1 MTEWLIHRY
10 IKDAEAVN
18 DPAVRTKYGTLSSM
32 TGIACNILLFLLKG
46 LIGMMAGSIAILSDA
61 FNNLSD
67 CLSCLIS
74 LFGYR
79 MAAKPA
85 DREHPFGHGRSEYV
99 ASLLIAIIIL
109 LAGIELFITSVNRI
123 LNPSV
128 VRFSLPMAVILI
140 FSIALKLWMSGFYLK
155 IGRRIDSTT
164 LIASSQD
171 SRNDVLSTFLTLAAM
186 MMTLTGISFPVDG
199 AAGCLI
205 SLFILK
211 AGYEIARD
219 IISQLLG
226 QPADALLSENIR
238 KQILSHCEILG
249 VHDMIIHDYGPG
261 VQIGSAH
268 AEVDSEMTLVK
279 AHEVIDM
286 AEEEILERYHVMMT
300 IHADPVDLHNESM
313 ELYRSTFAEVLSS
326 IDDKL
331 TLHDFRLRK
340 REDCDEA
347 SFDVLIPYECEKGSD
362 EIDGLLKEAS
372 EVLGINISVTYDHD
386 YTGRAEG

>member
-1 MTEWLIHRY
+1 MTEWLIQRF
-10 IKDAEAVN
+10 IKNAEAVN
-18 DPAVRTKYGTLSSM
+18 DPAVRTEYGTLSSM
-32 TGIACNILLFLLKG
+32 TGIACNVLLFLLKG
-46 LIGMMAGSIAILSDA
+46 AIGLFAGSIAVLSDA

-79 MAAKPA
+79 IAAKPA

-109 LAGIELFITSVNRI
+109 LAGIELFVSSITRI
-123 LNPSV
+123 IHPSE
-128 VRFSLPMAVILI
+128 VRFSLVMALLLLL
-140 FSIALKLWMSGFYLK
+140 SIGVKLWMSGFYLK
-155 IGRRIDSTT
+155 IGKKISSTT

-171 SRNDVLSTFLTLAAM
+171 SRNDVLSTALTLAAM
-186 MMTLTGISFPVDG
+186 GLTLAGVTLPVDG
-199 AAGCLI
+199 IAGCLI

-226 QPADALLSENIR
+226 RPADAELSENI
-238 KQILSHCEILG
+238 KNQILSHPEILG

-268 AEVDSEMTLVK
+268 AEVDADMTLIK
-279 AHEVIDM
+279 AHDVIDL
-286 AEEEILERYHVMMT
+286 AEEEILNKYHINMT
-300 IHADPVDLHNESM
+300 LHIDPVDLHNTM
-313 ELYRSTFAEVLSS
+313 QELYRSTFAEVLTS
-326 IDDKL
+326 IDEKL

-340 REDCDEA
+340 REECDEA
-347 SFDVLIPYECEKGSD
+347 AFDVLIPYDCKMSSD
-362 EIDGLLKEAS
+362 EISSLLQEAS
-372 EVLGINISVTYDHD
+372 EALGIQISVTYDHA
-386 YTGRAEG
+386 YTERADV